1 MCDPLSLAAAS
12 FAVGAASSV
21 ADFAAQSDAA
31 DEQNKA
37 YERNRLAALQAFES
51 KQRDINEQISQHREA
66 AALEKFDTAL
76 ESRAARAT
84 NEVAAGEAG
93 ISGVTVDALAR
104 DFVGREQRFNSRVDR
119 QQEWTAAALE
129 ADKRGQSYEALD
141 RINQTPRAK
150 KPSFVGAG
158 LKIASSGVSAYS
170 GYRKSVA
177 G

>member
-21 ADFAAQSDAA
+21 AEFAAQSDAA
-31 DEQNKA
+31 DQQNKTH
-37 YERNRLAALQAFES
+37 ERNRLAALQAFED
-51 KQRDINEQISQHREA
+51 KQRSVNEQIMQHRES

-84 NEVAAGEAG
+84 NDVAAGEAG

-129 ADKRGQSYEALD
+129 ADKRGQSFEALD
-141 RINQTPRAK
+141 RINREPRAK
-150 KPSFVGAG
+150 KPSFVGSG
-158 LKIASSGVSAYS
+158 LKIASSGVSAAA
-170 GYRKSVA
+170 GYRKSV
-177 G
+177 GG